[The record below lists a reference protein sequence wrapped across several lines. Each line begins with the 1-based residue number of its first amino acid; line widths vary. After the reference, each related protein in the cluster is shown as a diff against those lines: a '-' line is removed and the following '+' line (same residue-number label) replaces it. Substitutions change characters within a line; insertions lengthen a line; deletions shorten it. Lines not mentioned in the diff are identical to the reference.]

1 MNSESWKS
9 REMIRL
15 ILSIVLLII
24 GLILLGAPT
33 FAMEV
38 IVVIIGIVVLAYGV
52 IQLLINLSKR
62 NRGDANAGLA
72 IPVIAIIIGIL
83 LIIFRGGVA
92 NVILPFII
100 GVWAV
105 ITGVMSLMERCV

>member
-52 IQLLINLSKR
+52 IQLL
-62 NRGDANAGLA
+62 
-72 IPVIAIIIGIL
+72 
-83 LIIFRGGVA
+83 
-92 NVILPFII
+92 
-100 GVWAV
+100 
-105 ITGVMSLMERCV
+105 RCV